1 MRVTLNGFMLTW
13 VRKKNRACCVE
24 WETARAKEYEIQV
37 SNDAKKWKTV
47 YTNKDGQGSTDEIK
61 LSPVTARYVKWQELA
76 VPQTLDIHC
85 MNLKYMVR
93 NKEC

>member
-1 MRVTLNGFMLTW
+1 ML
-13 VRKKNRACCVE
+13 K

-61 LSPVTARYVKWQELA
+61 LSPVTARYVKMAGVSRATDFGYSLYEFEIYGKK
-76 VPQTLDIHC
+76 QTDSAPFHP
-85 MNLKYMVR
+85 VR
-93 NKEC
+93 TD